1 METTY
6 FIVFVIACTVAL
18 GWFIARQGRAKKSAG
33 RARLRQ
39 KAKKANADLL
49 ATPSS
54 YVLSRNEEVWQSKRA
69 KERDDV
75 IVTNRFAPRSES
87 GGQPEYDGYS
97 RRDRSHI
104 VVGTAY
110 IKKEDHI
117 DEVAAR
123 PERREGGKAS

>member
-1 METTY
+1 METTF

-18 GWFIARQGRAKKSAG
+18 GWFIARQGKQKRTAG
-33 RARLRQ
+33 RTRLNQ
-39 KAKKANADLL
+39 KTKKAKADLL

-54 YVLSRNEEVWQSKRA
+54 YLLSRSDEVWQSKRA
-69 KERDDV
+69 KDRDDV
-75 IVTNRFAPRSES
+75 IATNRFAPRSETS
-87 GGQPEYDGYS
+87 GQPEYDGYS